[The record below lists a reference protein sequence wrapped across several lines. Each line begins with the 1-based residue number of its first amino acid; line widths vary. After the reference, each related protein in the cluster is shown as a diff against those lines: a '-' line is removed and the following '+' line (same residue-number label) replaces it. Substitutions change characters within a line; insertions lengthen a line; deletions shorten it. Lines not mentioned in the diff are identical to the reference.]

1 MTCVPDAPFCH
12 HSSGQDADARMPDSG
27 FSSAAAH
34 TGGFAAAR
42 LPRLGVLQIT
52 AIRPRG
58 GQAAAGMKM
67 GMNYGCASFLG
78 EYRTSAAGHLPLQR

>member
-1 MTCVPDAPFCH
+1 MPDPPFCH

-34 TGGFAAAR
+34 MGGFAPAR

-78 EYRTSAAGHLPLQR
+78 EHRTPAAGHLLLQR